1 MKKQLLLV
9 ALLSQGLTASARH
22 LDSVFEDIK
31 QTMDSFQK
39 HFDAIDKYME
49 ESFPSFQELKQLD
62 KLDEEEVQKK
72 LVEVSSDKDNVIVK
86 LHLGEL
92 DVQEI
97 NIEAD
102 GDTLNGVV
110 PLKDGSANSGEACS
124 GEACSGEA
132 CFYVQ
137 NGRLFGISFK
147 HEIKKEAEDASV
159 KKDIQAKKAEKK
171 QDYPEQDNPAQD
183 NPEKMQY
190 IESSESTKVESLPD
204 QVDVLEKTQVVYKD
218 GILELLLPRV
228 PEKKGIKLHVN
239 S

>member
-124 GEACSGEA
+124 GEAC
-132 CFYVQ
+132 FYVQ

-218 GILELLLPRV
+218 GILELLLPKV

>member
-147 HEIKKEAEDASV
+147 HEIKKRPRMRLS
-159 KKDIQAKKAEKK
+159 KKTYKPKKLRRNRIILSRIILLRIILKRC
-171 QDYPEQDNPAQD
+171 
-183 NPEKMQY
+183 
-190 IESSESTKVESLPD
+190 ST
-204 QVDVLEKTQVVYKD
+204 
-218 GILELLLPRV
+218 
-228 PEKKGIKLHVN
+228 
-239 S
+239 